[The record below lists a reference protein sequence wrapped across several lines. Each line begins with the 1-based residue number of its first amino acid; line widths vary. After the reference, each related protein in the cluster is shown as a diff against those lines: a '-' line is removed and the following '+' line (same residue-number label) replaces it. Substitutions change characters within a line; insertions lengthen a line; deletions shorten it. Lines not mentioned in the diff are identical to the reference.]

1 MAAKARKKGTSKRGS
16 GKKKTLA
23 SKRSS
28 RRRASKMEPAVRCLK
43 YEFVHTTGGAAQSH
57 FVDLAKDLS
66 LVNRRLY
73 QQGREY
79 FIKKITVTNR
89 DNNGYLQVSTAPSGW
104 PVHQGWKMAKKLYDQ
119 MREGHG
125 GAPGSGLPTSM
136 TPAKWSDFKVYLSEA
151 HRTSATTPRPVDN
164 AGNLV
169 SVANSEWNHAT
180 FVSPDAGTGSDLFF
194 VHLLGDHVGAAGAR
208 TSVGIV
214 QAYEES
220 RRTVQ
225 QDDTGDEIDTDSPWI
240 NLFDDGTTL
249 DEIANQLKIEGDLPP
264 YDIEAYPGG
273 AANMPA
279 PLVQGLVAIVPY
291 STPGSSPS
299 VVLGGFSA
307 PCGLLELQTL
317 ADSDSNT
324 MSVIIELAQ
333 GDYKGIKAPSME

>member
-1 MAAKARKKGTSKRGS
+1 M
-16 GKKKTLA
+16 
-23 SKRSS
+23 
-28 RRRASKMEPAVRCLK
+28 
-43 YEFVHTTGGAAQSH
+43 HTTGGVQQSH

-79 FIKKITVTNR
+79 FIKKITITDR
-89 DNNGYLQVSTAPSGW
+89 DNEGYLQVSTAPSGW
-104 PVHQGWKMAKKLYDQ
+104 TVHQGWKQARRLWHQ

-125 GAPGSGLPTSM
+125 GAPGSGLPTTM
-136 TPAKWSDFKVYLSEA
+136 TPAKWADFKVYLSDA
-151 HRTSATTPRPVDN
+151 HRTAPTVPRPVDN

-169 SVANSEWNHAT
+169 SIANSEWNHST
-180 FVSPDAGTGSDLFF
+180 FTSPDATTGADSFE
-194 VHLLGDHVGAAGAR
+194 VHLLGDHVGPAGAL

-225 QDDTGDEIDTDSPWI
+225 LDDTGDEIDVDSPWI

-249 DEIANQLKIEGDLPP
+249 DQIASSLRLEGDSPP
-264 YDIEAYPGG
+264 YDLEAYPGG
-273 AANMPA
+273 ATNMPA
-279 PLVQGLVAIVPY
+279 PLVQGLVAIAPY
-291 STPGSSPS
+291 STPGGTAPS

-307 PCGLLELQTL
+307 PCGLLELQTQSSE
-317 ADSDSNT
+317 DGNT